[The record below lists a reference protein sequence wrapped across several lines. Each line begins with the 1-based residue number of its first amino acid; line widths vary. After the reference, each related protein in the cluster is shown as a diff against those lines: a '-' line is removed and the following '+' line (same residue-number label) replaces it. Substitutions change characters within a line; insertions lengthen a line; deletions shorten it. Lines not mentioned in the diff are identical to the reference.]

1 MFSMKVF
8 AMILALVFAVGFGGY
23 CGLLLS
29 AVNVKLGKICGW
41 MFTLAFIAGILGK
54 FGII

>member
-1 MFSMKVF
+1 MKVF
-8 AMILALVFAVGFGGY
+8 TMIVALVFAVGFGGY
-23 CGLLLS
+23 CGLLMS